1 MKKIL
6 LALVALLCTIG
17 VSAQD
22 NDSIY
27 EKNLLKPGT
36 PAPIIPLDGKDG
48 SKYGLHQFQK
58 MTGNYMVVYFYAG
71 WCPDCRKVAPDFVQK
86 IQKDYKSLNISP
98 FYVSFDKDSTTF
110 KEYREKEDM
119 HGMVFLETKKW
130 KESKVAMDYHLEWIP
145 TFYLITPDG
154 KVDFATINFSKLMD
168 RIEQLKKEGKIK
180 ESDMKLPQF
189 FGGTQ
194 RLLEYLSKNLQY
206 PSEADRFDFE
216 GRVIMKFSVNEDG
229 SISDISCIKAQG
241 TKPYSKKFLAL
252 PESEQKAKEEDLL
265 KLMAKESY
273 RVVKNMPRWIPG
285 TVSGKPVKTSFNLPI
300 TFKLTKKK

>member
-1 MKKIL
+1 MHHR
-6 LALVALLCTIG
+6 ALLCTIG

-48 SKYGLHQFQK
+48 SKYGLHQYQK
-58 MTGNYMVVYFYAG
+58 MMGNYMAVYFYAG

-86 IQKDYKSLNISP
+86 IQKDCKSLNISP

-145 TFYLITPDG
+145 LFP
-154 KVDFATINFSKLMD
+154 
-168 RIEQLKKEGKIK
+168 RII
-180 ESDMKLPQF
+180 
-189 FGGTQ
+189 
-194 RLLEYLSKNLQY
+194 Y
-206 PSEADRFDFE
+206 
-216 GRVIMKFSVNEDG
+216 
-229 SISDISCIKAQG
+229 
-241 TKPYSKKFLAL
+241 
-252 PESEQKAKEEDLL
+252 
-265 KLMAKESY
+265 
-273 RVVKNMPRWIPG
+273 
-285 TVSGKPVKTSFNLPI
+285 TSFNTHYFLFI
-300 TFKLTKKK
+300 LLILLDKISLELIGMAVG